1 MKSDSARTTRVPN
14 AGRVLTALRH
24 AGPSTATELMAD
36 TGLSR
41 PTVHALCQELT
52 DLGWVREL
60 EPVRSNGRG
69 RPGRRARQYAFHAR
83 SGYVLGVDLGAAK
96 VTVVTT
102 DLQGEMVSESVHVFD
117 DVHLPSEQRMAQ
129 TAATIDETLE
139 REGIDRTSVLAVGLG
154 VPGPVDRERGT
165 TTAIDAFLPGLAGL
179 DLRASIHP
187 DPRWDVQVENDAN
200 LAVLGERW
208 GGVAGGVDDV
218 VMVLAGERLGA
229 GIVLGGRL
237 IRGRHGGAGELSM
250 LFMIEGVGNT
260 DGIAAVARQ
269 LGEQA
274 AAAGW
279 SPPGGGPIS
288 ATRVL
293 AAARDGDPVG
303 RGIVAAMAERF
314 ARVVAAIET
323 LYDPE
328 LIVIGGAVAA
338 AGDVVLEPIRSR
350 LPAARKRLAA
360 HPTGSPVRL
369 EASTLG
375 DHAVVTG
382 AVRFALD
389 RVEAVMLGGRGEA
402 IRPAPTLPAGGI
414 IQPTAADHAERRG
427 RAARR

>member
-1 MKSDSARTTRVPN
+1 MDDQDSIRVTN
-14 AGRVLTALRH
+14 AARVLAALRRD
-24 AGPSTATELMAD
+24 GPSTATDLMAG
-36 TGLSR
+36 TRLSR
-41 PTVHALCQELT
+41 PTVHAVCQELI

-69 RPGRRARQYAFHAR
+69 RPGRSARQYAFDAR
-83 SGYVLGVDLGAAK
+83 CGYVLGVDVGAAK
-96 VTVVTT
+96 VTVVAT
-102 DLQGEMVSESVHVFD
+102 DLQGEIVAESVQVFD
-117 DVHLPSEQRMAQ
+117 DVLLHAEQRLAQ
-129 TAATIDETLE
+129 TSATIDQAL
-139 REGIDRTSVLAVGLG
+139 RRGGIDRASVLAVGLG

-187 DPRWDVQVENDAN
+187 DPGWDVQVENDAN

-208 GGVAGGVDDV
+208 RGVADGVENV

-229 GIVLGGRL
+229 GIVLDGRL
-237 IRGRHGGAGELSM
+237 IRGHHGGAGELSM
-250 LFMIEGVGNT
+250 LFLVEGVGDT
-260 DGIAAVARQ
+260 DGIASVARQ

-274 AAAGW
+274 VAAGW
-279 SPPGGGPIS
+279 ALPEGAPIS
-288 ATRVL
+288 AASVF
-293 AAARDGDPVG
+293 AAARDGDAVA
-303 RGIVAAMAERF
+303 RGIVAELAERF
-314 ARVVAAIET
+314 ARVVAAIDT

-350 LPAARKRLAA
+350 LPATRKRLGV

-389 RVEAVMLGGRGEA
+389 RIQTVMLGGGGKA
-402 IRPAPTLPAGGI
+402 IQPAPPRPGGAGA
-414 IQPTAADHAERRG
+414 TD
-427 RAARR
+427 

>member
-1 MKSDSARTTRVPN
+1 MGNPDPTSPESAQPTRVTN
-14 AGRVLTALRH
+14 AGRVLTTLRRL
-24 AGPSTATELMAD
+24 GPATATDLMAG

-60 EPVRSNGRG
+60 EPVSSNGTG

-83 SGYVLGVDLGAAK
+83 SGYVLGVDMGAAK
-96 VTVVTT
+96 VTVVAT
-102 DLQGEMVSESVHVFD
+102 DLQGGIVAESVHVFD
-117 DVHLPSEQRMAQ
+117 EVHLPAEQRLAQ
-129 TAATIDETLE
+129 TSATIDEALD
-139 REGIDRTSVLAVGLG
+139 RQGIDRASVLAVGLG
-154 VPGPVDRERGT
+154 IPGPVDRERGA

-179 DLRASIHP
+179 DLRARIHP

-208 GGVAGGVDDV
+208 RGVAEGADDV

-229 GIVLGGRL
+229 GIVLDGRL
-237 IRGRHGGAGELSM
+237 IRGHNGGAGELSM
-250 LFMIEGVGNT
+250 LFMVEGVGDT
-260 DGIAAVARQ
+260 DGIASVARQ
-269 LGEQA
+269 LGERA

-279 SPPGGGPIS
+279 RPPGAAPVS
-288 ATRVL
+288 AASVF
-293 AAARDGDPVG
+293 AAARDDDPVACD
-303 RGIVAAMAERF
+303 IIAALAERF

-369 EASTLG
+369 EASALG
-375 DHAVVTG
+375 DRAVVTG

-389 RVEAVMLGGRGEA
+389 RVEAVVLGGRGQA
-402 IRPAPTLPAGGI
+402 IRLSPTFPGGTGGI
-414 IQPTAADHAERRG
+414 T
-427 RAARR
+427 

>member
-1 MKSDSARTTRVPN
+1 MSDLTMPESTPPMRVTN
-14 AGRVLTALRH
+14 AGRVLTALRRM
-24 AGPSTATELMAD
+24 GPSTATDLMAA

-60 EPVRSNGRG
+60 EPVSSNGRG

-83 SGYVLGVDLGAAK
+83 AGYVLGVDMGAAK
-96 VTVVTT
+96 VTVVAT
-102 DLQGEMVSESVHVFD
+102 DLQGEIVAESVHVFD
-117 DVHLPSEQRMAQ
+117 EVLLPAEQRLAQ
-129 TAATIDETLE
+129 TSATIDATLE
-139 REGIDRTSVLAVGLG
+139 REGIDRASVLAVGLG
-154 VPGPVDRERGT
+154 VPGPVDRERGA

-179 DLRASIHP
+179 DLRASIQP

-208 GGVAGGVDDV
+208 RGVAGGVDDV

-229 GIVLGGRL
+229 GIVLDGRL
-237 IRGRHGGAGELSM
+237 IRGHHGGAGELSM
-250 LFMIEGVGNT
+250 LFMVEGVGDT
-260 DGIAAVARQ
+260 DGIASVARQ
-269 LGEQA
+269 LGEHA

-279 SPPGGGPIS
+279 SLPGDAPVTAAS
-288 ATRVL
+288 VL
-293 AAARDGDPVG
+293 AAARGDDPVA
-303 RGIVAAMAERF
+303 REIVVALAERF
-314 ARVVAAIET
+314 ARVFAAIET

-350 LPAARKRLAA
+350 LPVARKRLAA

-369 EASTLG
+369 ETSPLG

-389 RVEAVMLGGRGEA
+389 RVESVMLGGNGHA
-402 IRPAPTLPAGGI
+402 IRPAPALPPGAGGS
-414 IQPTAADHAERRG
+414 A
-427 RAARR
+427 